1 MIGIVKTTRYSR
13 CLVSFIKLISLF
25 QFSDISPKNFHQPV
39 FNERTECLE
48 ERADFTTPIVNNT
61 TNPQLLYA
69 KTINPP
75 PEVAFIVTQA
85 ILNF

>member
-48 ERADFTTPIVNNT
+48 ERADFTILILNGSR
-61 TNPQLLYA
+61 QLLYQ
-69 KTINPP
+69 KTISLIP
-75 PEVAFIVTQA
+75 VCTGIQVTS
-85 ILNF
+85 NF

>member
-48 ERADFTTPIVNNT
+48 ERADFTILILNGSL
-61 TNPQLLYA
+61 QLLYQR
-69 KTINPP
+69 TISPIP
-75 PEVAFIVTQA
+75 VCTGIQVTS
-85 ILNF
+85 NF

>member
-13 CLVSFIKLISLF
+13 CLVSFIKLIFFSF

-48 ERADFTTPIVNNT
+48 ERADFTILILNGS
-61 TNPQLLYA
+61 PQLLYQ
-69 KTINPP
+69 KTISPIP
-75 PEVAFIVTQA
+75 VCTGIPVTS
-85 ILNF
+85 NF